1 MNVLLFLLIPITVAA
16 VVIGINVWRQRRP
29 RSIEA
34 GMRQFR
40 AGLDALDPK
49 RTPLSRKGE
58 KNQKRRR

>member
-1 MNVLLFLLIPITVAA
+1 MNVLLFLLVPGIVAA

-40 AGLDALDPK
+40 EGLDALDPK
-49 RTPLSRKGE
+49 RTPIKRDGHKDG
-58 KNQKRRR
+58 KRRR